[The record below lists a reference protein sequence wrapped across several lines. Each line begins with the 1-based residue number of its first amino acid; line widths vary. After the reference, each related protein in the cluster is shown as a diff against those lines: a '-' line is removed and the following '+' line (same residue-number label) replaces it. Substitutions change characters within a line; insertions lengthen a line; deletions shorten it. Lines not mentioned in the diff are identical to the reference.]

1 MVSNTAS
8 TLTNSSP
15 FPGGLERDINAVYAA
30 NRPTPTPFF
39 TTPFFPATAMTLTLA
54 PTHFL
59 DLPHHVQPGPVLNG
73 VLPDT
78 STVAAHDFDVDVNT
92 GFMPN
97 ETPLLRIPHEISVDM
112 QAWED
117 LLSEGLAL
125 KMKLG
130 DQLAQCG
137 PEETIKNESWRLKVR
152 SLPILDPS
160 PLMADTLL
168 LRRGHHVLVF
178 LMHMYIH
185 SAPIP
190 SEPTPHVVPACIA
203 IPLCRISSELGITP
217 ILTYADN
224 VLWNWHLP
232 GGQSHELPT
241 ERRIRSYA
249 LFSGTL
255 DEEHFYL
262 TSAKIELRGV
272 AALSVMRS
280 TLDELFIGDATAVRR
295 ISSYLHRLSSIID
308 ELAHLLLDVR
318 DGCDPA
324 VFYHQVRPWFRGA
337 TSDKRG
343 WVFEGVD
350 AEQAAKV
357 PSLSGPS
364 AGQSSLVHALDIFL
378 GVDHERG
385 EGRGAEPTFLT
396 KMEQYMPR
404 HHRAF
409 LQHLR
414 RPRRHLREFVISTH
428 AAYTVHTLNDR
439 AMPDFATSSM
449 GLAPRA
455 SIFQTAAVG
464 ESGIKAATELQNAY
478 DSAVEALKRFRD
490 GHIKIAT
497 LYIVNQARAAAQAPK
512 PLAPELNNK
521 GELTTDGIKG
531 TGGTSLVPF
540 LKECRD
546 NTVKAMVHP
555 PSPCPSRQ

>member
-1 MVSNTAS
+1 MS
-8 TLTNSSP
+8 NSSSRWTNASP
-15 FPGGLERDINAVYAA
+15 LPDGQQRSINAPRAEP
-30 NRPTPTPFF
+30 RQTPAQFSTAPFS
-39 TTPFFPATAMTLTLA
+39 PIIAMALTLA
-54 PTHFL
+54 PSHFL
-59 DLPHHVQPGPVLNG
+59 DLPHHVQPGPVLDG

-97 ETPLLRIPHEISVDM
+97 EGPLLRIPREVSVDM
-112 QAWED
+112 QTWED
-117 LLSEGLAL
+117 LLSEGLSL

-130 DQLAQCG
+130 DQLSQFG
-137 PEETIKNESWRLKVR
+137 PEEAIKNQSWRLKVR
-152 SLPILDPS
+152 SLPVVDPA
-160 PLMADTLL
+160 PLMTDTLL

-190 SEPTPHVVPACIA
+190 SELTPHVVPACIA
-203 IPLCRISSELGITP
+203 VPLCQISSELGITP

-232 GGQSHELPT
+232 GGQPHELPT
-241 ERRIRSYA
+241 ERRVRSHA

-272 AALSVMRS
+272 SALSVMRS

-308 ELAHLLLDVR
+308 ELTHLLLDVR
-318 DGCDPA
+318 EGCDPA
-324 VFYHQVRPWFRGA
+324 IFYHQVRPWFRGA

-357 PSLSGPS
+357 PALSGPS

-396 KMEQYMPR
+396 KMERYMPY

-409 LQHLR
+409 LQNLR
-414 RPRRHLREFVISTH
+414 RPQRHLREFVISTH
-428 AAYTVHTLNDR
+428 AAYTVHALSDR

-464 ESGIKAATELQNAY
+464 ESGIKAATELQSAY

-497 LYIVNQARAAAQAPK
+497 LYIVNQARSAAQTSTSIV
-512 PLAPELNNK
+512 PELNTK

-546 NTVKAMVHP
+546 NTIKTMVHP

>member
-1 MVSNTAS
+1 MS
-8 TLTNSSP
+8 NSSSRWTNASP
-15 FPGGLERDINAVYAA
+15 LPDGQQRSINAPRAEP
-30 NRPTPTPFF
+30 RQTPAQFSTAPFS
-39 TTPFFPATAMTLTLA
+39 PIIAMALTLA
-54 PTHFL
+54 PSHFL
-59 DLPHHVQPGPVLNG
+59 DLPHHVQPGPVLDG

-97 ETPLLRIPHEISVDM
+97 EGPLLRIPREVSVDM
-112 QAWED
+112 QTWED
-117 LLSEGLAL
+117 LLSEGLSL

-130 DQLAQCG
+130 DQLSQFG
-137 PEETIKNESWRLKVR
+137 PEEAIKK
-152 SLPILDPS
+152 SLPVLDPA
-160 PLMADTLL
+160 PLMTDTLL
-168 LRRGHHVLVF
+168 LRP
-178 LMHMYIH
+178 
-185 SAPIP
+185 PIP
-190 SEPTPHVVPACIA
+190 SELTPHVVPACIA
-203 IPLCRISSELGITP
+203 VPLCRISSELGITP

-232 GGQSHELPT
+232 GGQPHELPT
-241 ERRIRSYA
+241 ERRVRSHA
-249 LFSGTL
+249 LFSA
-255 DEEHFYL
+255 
-262 TSAKIELRGV
+262 SRV
-272 AALSVMRS
+272 SALSVMRS

-308 ELAHLLLDVR
+308 ELTHLLLDVR
-318 DGCDPA
+318 EGCDPA
-324 VFYHQVRPWFRGA
+324 IFYHQVRPWFRGA

-357 PSLSGPS
+357 PALSGPS

-396 KMEQYMPR
+396 KMERYMPY

-409 LQHLR
+409 LQNLR
-414 RPRRHLREFVISTH
+414 RPQRHLREFVISTH
-428 AAYTVHTLNDR
+428 AAYTVHALSDR

-464 ESGIKAATELQNAY
+464 ESGIKAATELRSAY

-497 LYIVNQARAAAQAPK
+497 LYIVNQARSAAQTSTSI
-512 PLAPELNNK
+512 APELNTK
-521 GELTTDGIKG
+521 GELTTDGIKAPEEQA
-531 TGGTSLVPF
+531 L
-540 LKECRD
+540 
-546 NTVKAMVHP
+546 
-555 PSPCPSRQ
+555 SRS